1 MQNQVLASLAG
12 IAAHSKGGRE
22 IRIAPIPNKL
32 VSFLVLLYN
41 GCNMMRILTLCALI
55 VVAAAPSYAEELT
68 AQEIVKRSDDLMR
81 GNTSSGR
88 YRMTVQ
94 TPSWSRTLELDAYNS
109 GRDKTF
115 IRILSPAKEAGITTL
130 RVKNNM
136 WNYLPK
142 VERTIKI
149 PPSMMLQ
156 PWMGSDFTN
165 DDLVKESSVV
175 YDYTHTVA
183 GEEMLGGDAV
193 YKIQLI
199 PKPEAPV
206 TWGKLLYWIRKSDY
220 VPLRQEYYAEDG
232 RLIKVLEYSEI
243 KQMSDRQIPTVWKM
257 SSQTKPG
264 NVTVI
269 VVSDIVYEKPLDER
283 IFTLENLK

>member
-1 MQNQVLASLAG
+1 M
-12 IAAHSKGGRE
+12 
-22 IRIAPIPNKL
+22 
-32 VSFLVLLYN
+32 
-41 GCNMMRILTLCALI
+41 CALI
-55 VVAAAPSYAEELT
+55 VFAAAPSYAEELT
-68 AQEIVKRSDDLMR
+68 PQEIVKRSDDLMR
-81 GNTSSGR
+81 GNTSFGH
-88 YRMTVQ
+88 YKMTVQ
-94 TPSWSRTLELDAYNS
+94 TPAWSRTLELEAYNS

-115 IRILSPAKEAGITTL
+115 IRIFFPAKEAGITTL

-156 PWMGSDFTN
+156 PWMGSEFTN

-175 YDYTHTVA
+175 YDYDHILM
-183 GEEMLGGDAV
+183 GEEALVNDIV
-193 YKIQLI
+193 YKVQLI

-206 TWGKLLYWIRKSDY
+206 TWGKLLYWIRKDDF

-232 RLIKVLEYSEI
+232 RLIKVLEYSEV
-243 KQMSDRQIPTVWKM
+243 KQMSDRKIPTVWKM

-264 NVTVI
+264 NVTTI
-269 VVSDIVYEKPLDER
+269 VVSDVIYDNPLDER
-283 IFTLENLK
+283 IFTLEKLK